1 MSYFRGRENQRG
13 LSLVELM
20 IAMMLSLVL
29 VAGTMQIYLSN
40 KQTYRVQEAQSRV
53 QESARYGLEFLTKD
67 VREAG
72 YSGCR
77 PLDQMNVQVIAKAP
91 IPGFSEATAIA
102 GNEAIYNGSSWSW
115 SPSLPTAIAT
125 DVVDG
130 TDALTIQKGSSCG
143 ATLTGN
149 LDSSNANVK
158 ISSPNACSISAGDA
172 LVIADCEDAHVF
184 KATNVSS
191 GSGQEEI
198 SHGTN
203 ENDQTHFC
211 LSYASVNSGACDAG
225 NAKLYSYDA
234 ELLKFTSV
242 TYFIRLGA
250 GGRNALWIYDYT
262 KAVVTSRNPM
272 ELVEGVENMQ
282 VSYGLDTD
290 ADDIVDSYST
300 ADAVTDWSQVVSV
313 EIRLLLE
320 TQDDNLTIAN
330 QTYTYNGATVTSPD
344 GRLRRVFTTTVGIR
358 NRVQ

>member
-1 MSYFRGRENQRG
+1 M
-13 LSLVELM
+13 ELM
-20 IAMMLSLVL
+20 IAMVLSLVL

-40 KQTYRVQEAQSRV
+40 KQTYRLQEAQSRV
-53 QESARYGLEFLTKD
+53 QESARYGLDFLTKD

-77 PLDQMNVQVIAKAP
+77 PIEQMNVQVIAKAP
-91 IPGFSEATAIA
+91 ITGFSEATAIT
-102 GNEAIYNGSSWSW
+102 GNEAMGVSSWL
-115 SPSLPTAIAT
+115 PALALPTAIAAG
-125 DVVDG
+125 VVDG
-130 TDALTIQKGSSCG
+130 TDTLTIQKGSSCG

-149 LDSSNANVK
+149 LDSSNANIK
-158 ISSPNACSISAGDA
+158 ISTPNACGISAGD
-172 LVIADCEDAHVF
+172 VMMIADCEDAHVF
-184 KATNVSS
+184 RATNVSS
-191 GSGQEEI
+191 GTPQEI
-198 SHGTN
+198 SHAIDA
-203 ENDQTHFC
+203 NDFTHFC
-211 LSYASVNSGACDAG
+211 LSYAGLTGVGGCGSTG

-234 ELLKFTSV
+234 ELLKFTSE

-250 GGRNALWIYDYT
+250 GGRNALWVFDNT
-262 KAVVTSRNPM
+262 KAVVASWNPM

-282 VSYGLDTD
+282 VRYGLDTD

-300 ADAVTDWSQVVSV
+300 ADAVADWSQVVSV

-344 GRLRRVFTTTVGIR
+344 GRLRRVFTTTVVIR

>member
-20 IAMMLSLVL
+20 IAMVLSLVL

-40 KQTYRVQEAQSRV
+40 KQTYRLQEAQSRV
-53 QESARYGLEFLTKD
+53 QESARFGLDFLTKD

-77 PLDQMNVQVIAKAP
+77 PIEQMNVQVIAKAP
-91 IPGFSEATAIA
+91 IPSFSEATAIT
-102 GNEAIYNGSSWSW
+102 GNEATGASSWS
-115 SPSLPTAIAT
+115 PALPTGIAA

-130 TDALTIQKGSSCG
+130 TDTLTIQKGSSCG

-149 LDSSNANVK
+149 LGSSNANVQVGA
-158 ISSPNACSISAGDA
+158 PNACNLSPGDA
-172 LVIADCEDAHVF
+172 IMIADCEDAHLF
-184 KATNVSS
+184 RATT
-191 GSGQEEI
+191 I
-198 SHGTN
+198 SAVVDGK
-203 ENDQTHFC
+203 QTIAGGIDVNTFTKFC
-211 LSYASVNSGACDAG
+211 LSYSGVSGVGGCGTG
-225 NAKLYSYDA
+225 NDKLYSYDA
-234 ELLKFTSV
+234 ELLKFTTV

-250 GGRNALWIYDYT
+250 GGRNALWVFDNT
-262 KAVVTSRNPM
+262 KAVDPDWNPM

-282 VSYGLDTD
+282 VRYGLDTD

-300 ADAVTDWSQVVSV
+300 ADAVADWSQVVSV

-320 TQDDNLTIAN
+320 TQDNNLTTAS

-344 GRLRRVFTTTVGIR
+344 SRLRRVFTTTVGVR